1 MSTRT
6 QRQSS
11 LSSLS
16 EAKQIVD
23 GIPLGQVDPEQ
34 VVQVARRVYEGGGVQ
49 RRFQELCISGAP
61 YTSFPSEGDGPQ
73 TVRQV
78 TALLGH
84 LDTIHIGSL
93 KPSACGC
100 FISAAPGSLITFCKG
115 SCASDE
121 DDGVSKCVECG
132 TALSTRRLRFGEE
145 LFAVGIKDTEH
156 AGGEEGG
163 VTGMGKVCL
172 GALSLA
178 ADIDQN
184 WAVEVSRSQ
193 RKKVNE

>member
-84 LDTIHIGSL
+84 LDTIDISSL

-100 FISAAPGSLITFCKG
+100 FIPAAPGSLITFCKG
-115 SCASDE
+115 SCDLDE
-121 DDGVSKCVECG
+121 DDDVSKCVECG
-132 TALSTRRLRFGEE
+132 TGRCLWFTPEFCEQICRQQQKLAGNRRRRHPKHRPRTQAPRRRLQSSGS
-145 LFAVGIKDTEH
+145 A
-156 AGGEEGG
+156 
-163 VTGMGKVCL
+163 
-172 GALSLA
+172 
-178 ADIDQN
+178 
-184 WAVEVSRSQ
+184 Q
-193 RKKVNE
+193 RNPTPT

>member
-23 GIPLGQVDPEQ
+23 GIPLGPVDPKQ

-84 LDTIHIGSL
+84 LDTIDISSL

-100 FISAAPGSLITFCKG
+100 FIPAAPGSLITFCKG
-115 SCASDE
+115 SCDLDE
-121 DDGVSKCVECG
+121 DDDVSKCVECG
-132 TALSTRRLRFGEE
+132 TALSTRRLRCSGCRWGG
-145 LFAVGIKDTEH
+145 LDRARNGHGVVAQCATPCPPPTPAA
-156 AGGEEGG
+156 AGRGG
-163 VTGMGKVCL
+163 CGV
-172 GALSLA
+172 
-178 ADIDQN
+178 D
-184 WAVEVSRSQ
+184 SQ
-193 RKKVNE
+193 PNHS

>member
-1 MSTRT
+1 MTTSRSAGSTHSR
-6 QRQSS
+6 SS
-11 LSSLS
+11 RSRSGSL
-16 EAKQIVD
+16 
-23 GIPLGQVDPEQ
+23 
-34 VVQVARRVYEGGGVQ
+34 RGGGVQ
-49 RRFQELCISGAP
+49 QRFQELCVSGAP
-61 YTSFPSEGDGPQ
+61 YTSFPSEGEGPQ

-100 FISAAPGSLITFCKG
+100 FIPAAPGSPITFCKG
-115 SCASDE
+115 SGALVK

-132 TALSTRRLRFGEE
+132 TALSTRRLRFGED

-163 VTGMGKVCL
+163 VTGMGR
-172 GALSLA
+172 G
-178 ADIDQN
+178 
-184 WAVEVSRSQ
+184 
-193 RKKVNE
+193 

>member
-61 YTSFPSEGDGPQ
+61 YTSFPSEGEGPQ

-100 FISAAPGSLITFCKG
+100 FIPAAPGSLTTFCQG
-115 SCASDE
+115 SCDIGLS
-121 DDGVSKCVECG
+121 GTGQPVCG
-132 TALSTRRLRFGEE
+132 A
-145 LFAVGIKDTEH
+145 I
-156 AGGEEGG
+156 
-163 VTGMGKVCL
+163 
-172 GALSLA
+172 A
-178 ADIDQN
+178 A
-184 WAVEVSRSQ
+184 
-193 RKKVNE
+193 

>member
-84 LDTIHIGSL
+84 LDTIDISSL

-100 FISAAPGSLITFCKG
+100 FIPAAPGSLITFCKG
-115 SCASDE
+115 SCALDE
-121 DDGVSKCVECG
+121 DDDVSKCVECG
-132 TALSTRRLRFGEE
+132 TALSTKRLRFGED
-145 LFAVGIKDTEH
+145 LFAVGIKDTED
-156 AGGEEGG
+156 AGGEDCE
-163 VTGMGKVCL
+163 VTGMWVRC
-172 GALSLA
+172 A
-178 ADIDQN
+178 
-184 WAVEVSRSQ
+184 WARP
-193 RKKVNE
+193 

>member
-84 LDTIHIGSL
+84 LDTIDISSL

-100 FISAAPGSLITFCKG
+100 LIPAAPGSLINFCKG
-115 SCASDE
+115 FCALDE
-121 DDGVSKCVECG
+121 DDGILKSPPFWSG
-132 TALSTRRLRFGEE
+132 
-145 LFAVGIKDTEH
+145 H
-156 AGGEEGG
+156 GGERKKGGGREGKERPLCHI
-163 VTGMGKVCL
+163 GKGNGFGL
-172 GALSLA
+172 GRGKGAASRWSGGPRQAAA
-178 ADIDQN
+178 ADPL
-184 WAVEVSRSQ
+184 ARACSGCR
-193 RKKVNE
+193 

>member
-1 MSTRT
+1 MTTSRLAGSTHSR
-6 QRQSS
+6 SS
-11 LSSLS
+11 RSRSGYLT
-16 EAKQIVD
+16 
-23 GIPLGQVDPEQ
+23 
-34 VVQVARRVYEGGGVQ
+34 GGGFSSG
-49 RRFQELCISGAP
+49 RFQELGISGAP
-61 YTSFPSEGDGPQ
+61 YTSFPSEGEGPQ

-100 FISAAPGSLITFCKG
+100 FISGAPGSLITFCKG
-115 SCASDE
+115 SCALDE

-172 GALSLA
+172 GTTLSGTELLLA
-178 ADIDQN
+178 AK
-184 WAVEVSRSQ
+184 S
-193 RKKVNE
+193 